1 MTRTRLSAD
10 ERRRQITGAAI
21 EEFAANGFA
30 ATTTDA
36 IARRAGVSQP
46 YVFRLFPSKTAL
58 FIAAS
63 QNVFEQV
70 GTQLEIIGRDSA
82 TADRPACAAACR
94 NVLGDGVNAR
104 FLVQLYSVACI
115 DDEVRATAAQGFS
128 QLCARLLLL
137 LEGDIAQVHA
147 LVTRTLMS
155 RIHITFEVCDYPQ
168 RGLQLAGEPT

>member
-1 MTRTRLSAD
+1 MTRTRLSAE
-10 ERRRQITGAAI
+10 ERRRQITVEAI
-21 EEFAANGFA
+21 EEFAAKGFA

-63 QNVFEQV
+63 QNVFEQM
-70 GTQLEIIGRDSA
+70 GAQLEIIGRESA
-82 TADRPACAAACR
+82 TTAGSPCVTACR
-94 NVLGDGVNAR
+94 AALADGVNSL

-115 DDEVRATAAQGFS
+115 DAEVRAVAAQGFS
-128 QLCARLLLL
+128 QLCAHLLAL
-137 LEGDIAQVHA
+137 LENDIALVRTLVAHA
-147 LVTRTLMS
+147 LMS

-168 RGLQLAGEPT
+168 RGLQLAREPT